1 MSNHHELDHVLNPSF
16 TFGSIMRCPETGSC
30 SITVGN
36 MFQEHVDYILR
47 TWFENSRVRRFNVVI
62 TNMSRDYNY
71 GFAVTFTPDNKIMAH
86 PQFDYFSD
94 CVLWYSA
101 LSALASAYEY
111 DRTYREKSI
120 ATLYLVRKNKVEHEE
135 VKVEEVKVEEEIYR
149 GEWTLSLTCPLS
161 KSEVPRV
168 IGYRGTTIRGLTALT
183 RRSTTHGSSKITIT
197 NSERDSALESELKI
211 GMWGENRGLVELYVY
226 ATYFAASIAML

>member
-1 MSNHHELDHVLNPSF
+1 MSNHHELDHVINPSF
-16 TFGSIMRCPETGSC
+16 TFGSIVRCPEAGSC

-62 TNMSRDYNY
+62 TNMSRDHKY
-71 GFAVTFTPDNKIMAH
+71 GITVIFTPDNKIMAH

-120 ATLYLVRKNKVEHEE
+120 ATLYLVRQN
-135 VKVEEVKVEEEIYR
+135 KVEEVKVEEGIYR

-183 RRSTTHGSSKITIT
+183 KRSTTHGSSKITIT

-211 GMWGENRGLVELYVY
+211 EMWGENRGLVELYVY